1 MRYLMCVCYSQYMQ
15 RKVLLW
21 IGGVGILILT
31 TLLSVLF
38 YLFHRDD
45 NAPTVGFPV
54 HTSVSTTTGRDTITI
69 TILIENTSGLPE
81 QVHIVQPLPTG
92 ATVKAGDGGKPHDSS
107 LAWDVFLLPD
117 APPSIHQ
124 IEIALGQ
131 SLPPTTHIPGT
142 RATFSLPIVGF
153 LINNTFTANNVA
165 LPERKSVTFDA
176 AILPESAHAG
186 SLLSVPVFLTNNSST
201 GIATSTIQIT
211 VEDVSS
217 GKIVNSFSQTVTVQ
231 PDEHKKLLLSLPV
244 PAEPG
249 YYIVTE
255 KATGASYVSSNMLEV
270 TSP

>member
-1 MRYLMCVCYSQYMQ
+1 MQ
-15 RKVLLW
+15 RKVVW
-21 IGGVGILILT
+21 IGVGGIFVFIIV
-31 TLLSVLF
+31 LSVLF
-38 YLFHRDD
+38 FLFHRGD
-45 NAPTVGFPV
+45 NAATVGFPV
-54 HTSVSTTTGRDTITI
+54 RTSVSTTTGRDTLTI
-69 TILIENTSGLPE
+69 TILVENMSSFPE

-92 ATVKAGDGGKPHDSS
+92 ATVKASDGGKLRDNS
-107 LAWDVFLLPD
+107 LAWDTYLLPG
-117 APPSIHQ
+117 APPSVHQ
-124 IEIALGQ
+124 IEVALGQ
-131 SLPPTTHIPGT
+131 SLPSTTRIPGT

-165 LPERKSVTFDA
+165 LPELKSVTFDA